1 MRKQTAFA
9 LCMLFMAMVSYAQG
23 AASASE
29 GAVPSSIQVADVM
42 APTSNID
49 LLKQS
54 LEKQK
59 QGQSSTPVSSVQQT
73 SSAAGAAKAV
83 PTQAANQAAAATQ
96 SSATTTKQASTSQ
109 SSKAASTLEMPINM
123 GDGTNAPSVVKTQ
136 VQPRTTATQA
146 KKSQATTPKRSK
158 TRTVAASGK
167 KTGNAAATAAKTT
180 DLETRI
186 EKENALLPENQKAS
200 SSAPEAEDDTE
211 LSAQEQ
217 QEEAEL
223 QVAARMLRQAK
234 NTQAS
239 GRAIPPPAAKNAT
252 ATVPSSKRRFN
263 PSVYRPGVEWKE
275 SQSKNFTVYT
285 QKRDI
290 GSGTA
295 NMTAVFEQA
304 YNTLKR
310 YIPWMMSDRVRVF
323 VYQDYQ
329 SYLKYEPNAKPWS
342 RALAYPTRGEI
353 VVYDEPNKT
362 QELKEMFTHEL
373 VHIFT
378 QKFFDKRHTYQIMT
392 PAWLDEGLAVLME
405 DQAYNGTQGGP
416 WAQDF
421 KTLNFQRDPSTR
433 MSLGWSSSPSARRKP
448 GRTVTFMPF
457 EQFIKEGSLNMMESN
472 DQTQDWYFQAY
483 TMVRFLLNPGNSSYP
498 SKRMQFEQFTKL
510 LAEGE
515 AVRDPSSGF
524 LKKDASG
531 KQIYQPYS
539 VEKALKKV
547 YYYNDM
553 SSFEDAF
560 WKWASSGGSGYSF

>member
-1 MRKQTAFA
+1 MKKQAFLLTGFVFA
-9 LCMLFMAMVSYAQG
+9 AVSVYAQG
-23 AASASE
+23 TASAGA
-29 GAVPSSIQVADVM
+29 GAVPSSIQVSEVS

-49 LLKQS
+49 VLKQS
-54 LEKQK
+54 LESQK
-59 QGQSSTPVSSVQQT
+59 KEEAASAKTAPVAATSKDVKPAA
-73 SSAAGAAKAV
+73 SSAAGAK
-83 PTQAANQAAAATQ
+83 T
-96 SSATTTKQASTSQ
+96 AS
-109 SSKAASTLEMPINM
+109 STLEMPINM
-123 GDGTNAPSVVKTQ
+123 GGKSAAVVKTQ
-136 VQPRTTATQA
+136 VQPRKTVSKVKSSATA
-146 KKSQATTPKRSK
+146 KKR
-158 TRTVAASGK
+158 
-167 KTGNAAATAAKTT
+167 TAAVKKAAPKTAST
-180 DLETRI
+180 AKKAKPTELEKLI
-186 EKENALLPENQKAS
+186 EKDNALLPPGQQSAS
-200 SSAPEAEDDTE
+200 VEETAQEEE
-211 LSAQEQ
+211 LSPEEL
-217 QEEAEL
+217 QEEAEIE
-223 QVAARMLRQAK
+223 VAVRMFKQAK
-234 NTQAS
+234 NTQEA
-239 GRAIPPPAAKNAT
+239 GRAIPPPAAKNTT
-252 ATVPSSKRRFN
+252 ATVPSNKGRRFN
-263 PSVYRPGVEWKE
+263 PNVYRPGVEWKE

-295 NMTAVFEQA
+295 NMTAVFEQS

-310 YIPWMMSDRVRVF
+310 FIPWMMSDRVRVF

-378 QKFFDKRHTYQIMT
+378 QKFFDKRNTHQIMT

-421 KTLNFQRDPSTR
+421 KTLNFQRDRASR
-433 MSLGWSSSPSARRKP
+433 MSLGWNSAPTNQMRKP
-448 GRTVTFMPF
+448 GRTITFMPF
-457 EQFIKEGSLNMMESN
+457 DQFMREGSLNMMESN
-472 DQTQDWYFQAY
+472 GQTQDWYFQAY

-510 LAEGE
+510 LAQGE

-531 KQIYQPYS
+531 KQIYEPYS

-553 SSFEDAF
+553 SAFEDAF
-560 WKWASSGGSGYSF
+560 WKWASTGGSGYSF

>member
-1 MRKQTAFA
+1 MKRNACLAVVLLLVSFS
-9 LCMLFMAMVSYAQG
+9 SYAQET
-23 AASASE
+23 ASAGA
-29 GAVPSSIQVADVM
+29 GAVSSSIQVSEVN

-49 LLKQS
+49 MLQQS
-54 LEKQK
+54 LTQQK
-59 QGQSSTPVSSVQQT
+59 TAADTAVSPAPKP
-73 SSAAGAAKAV
+73 SSAQ
-83 PTQAANQAAAATQ
+83 P
-96 SSATTTKQASTSQ
+96 QASAPQTAS
-109 SSKAASTLEMPINM
+109 STLEMPINM
-123 GDGTNAPSVVKTQ
+123 GGNAASVVKTQ
-136 VQPRTTATQA
+136 VQPRKTVSGTKTSVSSSARTTKQTVSKVA
-146 KKSQATTPKRSK
+146 PSK
-158 TRTVAASGK
+158 TS
-167 KTGNAAATAAKTT
+167 AKPTE
-180 DLETRI
+180 LEKAI
-186 EKENALLPENQKAS
+186 EKENALLPQNRQKAA
-200 SSAPEAEDDTE
+200 SAAEEEE
-211 LSAQEQ
+211 LSQEE
-217 QEEAEL
+217 QEEAAEVE
-223 QVAARMLRQAK
+223 VAVRMLRQAK
-234 NTQAS
+234 NSQKG
-239 GRAIPPPAAKNAT
+239 GRTIPPPAAKNAT
-252 ATVPSSKRRFN
+252 ATVPSAKARRFN
-263 PSVYRPGVEWKE
+263 PNVYRPGVQWKE

-310 YIPWMMSDRVRVF
+310 NIPWMMSDRVRVF

-378 QKFFDKRHTYQIMT
+378 QKFFDKRRTYQIMT

-421 KTLNFQRDPSTR
+421 KTLNFQRDPSSR
-433 MSLGWSSSPSARRKP
+433 MSLGWNSSPTNMMRKP
-448 GRTVTFMPF
+448 GRTLTFMPF
-457 EQFIKEGSLNMMESN
+457 DQFMKEGSLNMMESN
-472 DQTQDWYFQAY
+472 GQAQDWYFQAY

-524 LKKDASG
+524 LKRDASG
-531 KQIYQPYS
+531 KQIYEPYS

-553 SSFEDAF
+553 NAFEDAF
-560 WKWASSGGSGYSF
+560 WKWASSGGSGYSL

>member
-1 MRKQTAFA
+1 MKKQAFLLIGFVFA
-9 LCMLFMAMVSYAQG
+9 AVSAYAQG
-23 AASASE
+23 TASASA
-29 GAVPSSIQVADVM
+29 GAVPSSIQVSEVS
-42 APTSNID
+42 APASSNID
-49 LLKQS
+49 VLKKS
-54 LEKQK
+54 LENQK
-59 QGQSSTPVSSVQQT
+59 KEESAATPKTSSTAVSAKTT
-73 SSAAGAAKAV
+73 S
-83 PTQAANQAAAATQ
+83 
-96 SSATTTKQASTSQ
+96 
-109 SSKAASTLEMPINM
+109 STLEMPINM
-123 GDGTNAPSVVKTQ
+123 GGKASSVVKTQ
-136 VQPRTTATQA
+136 VQPRKTASKAKSSSVA
-146 KKSQATTPKRSK
+146 KKR
-158 TRTVAASGK
+158 
-167 KTGNAAATAAKTT
+167 TAAVKKAAPKTAST
-180 DLETRI
+180 AKKAQPTELEKLI
-186 EKENALLPENQKAS
+186 EKDNALLPPGQQSAS
-200 SSAPEAEDDTE
+200 VEEAPQEEE
-211 LSAQEQ
+211 LSPEEL
-217 QEEAEL
+217 QEEAEIE
-223 QVAARMLRQAK
+223 VAVRMFKQAK
-234 NTQAS
+234 NTQEA
-239 GRAIPPPAAKNAT
+239 GRAIPPPASKNTT
-252 ATVPSSKRRFN
+252 ATVPANKGRRFN
-263 PSVYRPGVEWKE
+263 PNVYRPGVEWKE

-295 NMTAVFEQA
+295 NMTAVFEQS

-310 YIPWMMSDRVRVF
+310 FIPWMMSDRVRVF

-378 QKFFDKRHTYQIMT
+378 QKFFDKRNTHQIMT

-421 KTLNFQRDPSTR
+421 KSLNFQRDRASR
-433 MSLGWSSSPSARRKP
+433 MSLGWNSSPTNQMRKP
-448 GRTVTFMPF
+448 GRTITFMPF
-457 EQFIKEGSLNMMESN
+457 DQFMREGSLNMMESN
-472 DQTQDWYFQAY
+472 GQTQDWYFQAY

-510 LAEGE
+510 LAQGE

-531 KQIYQPYS
+531 KQIYEPYS

-560 WKWASSGGSGYSF
+560 WKWAASGGSGYSF

>member
-1 MRKQTAFA
+1 MKRNACLFVALLFVAF
-9 LCMLFMAMVSYAQG
+9 CSYAQG
-23 AASASE
+23 TASAGA
-29 GAVPSSIQVADVM
+29 GAVSSSIQVSEVNT
-42 APTSNID
+42 PTSNID
-49 LLKQS
+49 MLQQS
-54 LEKQK
+54 LTKEKQ
-59 QGQSSTPVSSVQQT
+59 QVSS
-73 SSAAGAAKAV
+73 S
-83 PTQAANQAAAATQ
+83 QAAAGTQ
-96 SSATTTKQASTSQ
+96 VPSNSQGDKTAS
-109 SSKAASTLEMPINM
+109 STLEMPINM
-123 GDGTNAPSVVKTQ
+123 GGNASSVVKTQ
-136 VQPRTTATQA
+136 VQPRKTV
-146 KKSQATTPKRSK
+146 SSSK
-158 TRTVAASGK
+158 TSVSSSTRSTKQTSSKAVTL
-167 KTGNAAATAAKTT
+167 KTSAKPTE
-180 DLETRI
+180 LEKAI
-186 EKENALLPENQKAS
+186 EKENALLPESQQGEDNAS
-200 SSAPEAEDDTE
+200 KEE
-211 LSAQEQ
+211 LSQEE
-217 QEEAEL
+217 QEEAAEVE
-223 QVAARMLRQAK
+223 VAVRMLRQAK
-234 NTQAS
+234 NSQEG
-239 GRAIPPPAAKNAT
+239 GRTIPPPAAKNVT
-252 ATVPSSKRRFN
+252 ATVPSSKARRFN
-263 PSVYRPGVEWKE
+263 PNVYRPGVQWKE

-295 NMTAVFEQA
+295 NMTAVFEQS

-310 YIPWMMSDRVRVF
+310 FIPWMMSDRVRVF

-342 RALAYPTRGEI
+342 RAMAYPTRGEI

-378 QKFFDKRHTYQIMT
+378 QKFFDKRRTYQIMT

-421 KTLNFQRDPSTR
+421 KTLNFQRDPSSR
-433 MSLGWSSSPSARRKP
+433 MSLGWNSSPTNMMRKP
-448 GRTVTFMPF
+448 GRTLTFMPF
-457 EQFIKEGSLNMMESN
+457 DQFMKEGSLNMMESN
-472 DQTQDWYFQAY
+472 GQAQDWYFQAY

-524 LKKDASG
+524 LKRDASG
-531 KQIYQPYS
+531 KQIYEPYS

-553 SSFEDAF
+553 NAFEDAF
-560 WKWASSGGSGYSF
+560 WKWAASGGSGYSF